1 MNNLEDI
8 FMVELEIKRSNNT
21 VSHIA
26 QQYGVTV
33 EEVRLIKSSQYRTSL
48 NDPNQM
54 EFNLGDYELRL
65 IE

>member
-1 MNNLEDI
+1 MKHLEDI
-8 FMVELEIKRSNNT
+8 FMVELEIKNSNKT
-21 VSHIA
+21 VAHIA

-54 EFNLGDYELRL
+54 EFNLGEYDLKL